1 MSSYQTGC
9 GDGCFN
15 ESYYVETEK
24 RINGEVGLMSSSHV
38 DNVAAK
44 NVYGFQTSLTGDA
57 LAKKGVGMKQ
67 KQGSGGNSYVAY
79 LRARRGACLCD

>member
-44 NVYGFQTSLTGDA
+44 NVFAYERSIVGAD
-57 LAKKGVGMKQ
+57 KKDVGMKQ

>member
-44 NVYGFQTSLTGDA
+44 NVFAYERSIVGADN
-57 LAKKGVGMKQ
+57 KDVGMKQ
-67 KQGSGGNSYVAY
+67 KQGSGGNSYIAY